1 MGLQENC
8 SSLTSQ
14 RRQTEHSPSHDA
26 SQTGDLLDLCQPVRR
41 YPQSACTTRLRRS
54 GNLGES
60 GDDEGLLQ
68 SCRQSVLLVETGGM
82 EVDER
87 WPTKKRGMNS
97 KSPPA
102 STVRKVSFRDQFCS
116 LLESKQ
122 EFSPAEQ
129 KFFDS
134 FLRPDKICPRDVSQ
148 KCSLQNSS
156 NETGRAHFD

>member
-1 MGLQENC
+1 MMRVRRVI
-8 SSLTSQ
+8 SWTSANQ
-14 RRQTEHSPSHDA
+14 SAATHSPLAQLFSDGLETSESLGTTKDFFSLVDKA
-26 SQTGDLLDLCQPVRR
+26 FSLSRQEEWRLTRGGRR
-41 YPQSACTTRLRRS
+41 
-54 GNLGES
+54 
-60 GDDEGLLQ
+60 
-68 SCRQSVLLVETGGM
+68 
-82 EVDER
+82 
-87 WPTKKRGMNS
+87 KKRGMNS